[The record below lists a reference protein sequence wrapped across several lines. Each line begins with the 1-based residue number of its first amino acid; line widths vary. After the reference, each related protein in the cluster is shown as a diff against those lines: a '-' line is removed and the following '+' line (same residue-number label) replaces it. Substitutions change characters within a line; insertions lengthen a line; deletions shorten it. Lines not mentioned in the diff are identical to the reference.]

1 MAVVKFVNAGSP
13 MNNIFDYVTRREATE
28 SKLISGVNC
37 SPESAL
43 DEFRFVKK
51 RFHKEDGRSY
61 YHIVQSFSPDDD
73 LTPETAH
80 EIGLKFAEYFPGYQ
94 ILVATHINTKAI
106 HNHLIMNSVNF
117 ENGKKFHQSR
127 DEMLQAKEYSNQLCR
142 EYGLSVTETKT
153 KNPRHSRWKRDLIET
168 ASCAIGWSATKEEF
182 IEYMR
187 EHGYGVQWEDKYKYI
202 TFTTPEGYK
211 VRDNKLFDER
221 FLKNNLEL
229 YFAMGGCDGAMLDTY
244 CDYVTPYH
252 DDSYTMTSTDG
263 LFNLLGDIL
272 STVPADYY
280 YQPHYVKEMNTMEK
294 LRLEKILGRKISNE
308 AFHTYCSRE
317 DYERE
322 QGIAQTY

>member
-1 MAVVKFVNAGSP
+1 

-43 DEFRFVKK
+43 NEFRFVKK

-61 YHIVQSFSPDDD
+61 YHIVQSFSPDDN

-80 EIGLKFAEYFPGYQ
+80 EIGLKFAEYFPGFQ
-94 ILVATHINTKAI
+94 VLVATHTNTRAV

-127 DEMLQAKEYSNQLCR
+127 NEMLQAKEYSNQLCR
-142 EYGLSVTETKT
+142 EYGLSVTETKN
-153 KNPRHSRWKRDLIET
+153 KNPRNTRWKRDLIET
-168 ASCAIGWSATKEEF
+168 ASYAIGWSATKEEF
-182 IEYMR
+182 IEYMH

-221 FLKNNLEL
+221 FLKSNLEL
-229 YFAMGGCDGAMLDTY
+229 YFAMGGCDGEMLDTY

-252 DDSYTMTSTDG
+252 DDSFTMTSTDG
-263 LFNLLGDIL
+263 LLNLLGDIL
-272 STVPADYY
+272 SSVPADYY

-308 AFHTYCSRE
+308 AFRTYCTRE

-322 QGIAQTY
+322 QGISQSY

>member
-1 MAVVKFVNAGSP
+1 
-13 MNNIFDYVTRREATE
+13 MNSDLSRSGFTRRTADLTTT
-28 SKLISGVNC
+28 SC
-37 SPESAL
+37 SPSHL
-43 DEFRFVKK
+43 TMTSRRRPRTK
-51 RFHKEDGRSY
+51 SY

-80 EIGLKFAEYFPGYQ
+80 EIGLKFAEYFPGFQ
-94 ILVATHINTKAI
+94 VLVATHINTKAI

-153 KNPRHSRWKRDLIET
+153 KNPRNARWKCDLIEN
-168 ASCAIGWSATKEEF
+168 ASYAIGWSATKEEF

-187 EHGYGVQWEDKYKYI
+187 EHGYKVQWEDKYKYI

-221 FLKNNLEL
+221 FLKDNLEI
-229 YFAMGGCDGAMLDTY
+229 YFALGGCDSAIIDPY
-244 CDYVTPYH
+244 FDYVTPNH
-252 DDSYTMTSTDG
+252 PDCYTMTYSDG
-263 LFNLLGDIL
+263 LINLLGDLL
-272 STVPADYY
+272 STVPDDCY
-280 YQPHYVKEMNTMEK
+280 YQPQYIDEMSTAEKE
-294 LRLEKILGRKISNE
+294 RIEKILGRRICNE
-308 AFHTYCSRE
+308 AFYTYCTRE

-322 QGIAQTY
+322 QGISM

>member
-1 MAVVKFVNAGSP
+1 MAIVKFAPAGSP
-13 MNNIFDYVTRREATE
+13 LNNIFDYVMRDEATE
-28 SKLISGVNC
+28 DKLISGVNC

-80 EIGLKFAEYFPGYQ
+80 EIGLKFAEYFPGFQ
-94 ILVATHINTKAI
+94 IVVATHVNTNAI

-117 ENGKKFHQSR
+117 ENGKMFHQSR
-127 DEMLQAKEYSNQLCR
+127 NEMLQAKEYSNQLCR

-153 KNPRHSRWKRDLIET
+153 KNPRHAKWKRDLLQVAEY
-168 ASCAIGWSATKEEF
+168 ALGHSATKEEF

-187 EHGYGVQWEDKYKYI
+187 YHGYDVQWEDKYKYI
-202 TFTTPEGYK
+202 TFTSPEGWK

-221 FLKNNLEL
+221 FLKDNLEI
-229 YFAMGGCDGAMLDTY
+229 YFALGGCDSAIIDPY
-244 CDYVTPYH
+244 FDYVTPNH
-252 DDSYTMTSTDG
+252 PDGYTMTYSDG
-263 LFNLLGDIL
+263 LINLLGDLL
-272 STVPADYY
+272 STVPDDYY
-280 YQPHYVKEMNTMEK
+280 YQPQYIDEMSTAEK
-294 LRLEKILGRKISNE
+294 QRIEKILGRRICNE
-308 AFHTYCSRE
+308 AFYTYCTRE

-322 QGIAQTY
+322 QGISM

>member
-1 MAVVKFVNAGSP
+1 M
-13 MNNIFDYVTRREATE
+13 
-28 SKLISGVNC
+28 
-37 SPESAL
+37 
-43 DEFRFVKK
+43 
-51 RFHKEDGRSY
+51 
-61 YHIVQSFSPDDD
+61 HI
-73 LTPETAH
+73 
-80 EIGLKFAEYFPGYQ
+80 
-94 ILVATHINTKAI
+94 
-106 HNHLIMNSVNF
+106 IMNSVSF

-127 DEMLQAKEYSNQLCR
+127 NEMIQAKEYSNQLCR

-153 KNPRHSRWKRDLIET
+153 KNPRNARWKRDLIET

-229 YFAMGGCDGAMLDTY
+229 YFAMGGCDGTMLDTY

-252 DDSYTMTSTDG
+252 DDSFTMTSTDG

-272 STVPADYY
+272 SSVPADYN
-280 YQPHYVKEMNTMEK
+280 YQPHYIKEMNTMEK

-308 AFHTYCSRE
+308 AFVTYCTRE

>member
-61 YHIVQSFSPDDD
+61 YHIVQSFSPDDN

-80 EIGLKFAEYFPGYQ
+80 EIGLKFAEYFPGFQ
-94 ILVATHINTKAI
+94 VLVATHTNTHAI
-106 HNHLIMNSVNF
+106 HNHLIMNSVSF

-127 DEMLQAKEYSNQLCR
+127 NEMLQAKEYSNQLCR

-153 KNPRHSRWKRDLIET
+153 KNPRN
-168 ASCAIGWSATKEEF
+168 
-182 IEYMR
+182 
-187 EHGYGVQWEDKYKYI
+187 
-202 TFTTPEGYK
+202 TPEGYK
-211 VRDNKLFDER
+211 IRDNKLFDER

-229 YFAMGGCDGAMLDTY
+229 YFAMGGCDGEMLDTY

-252 DDSYTMTSTDG
+252 DDSFTMTSTDG
-263 LFNLLGDIL
+263 LFKLLGDIL
-272 STVPADYY
+272 SSVPVDYY
-280 YQPHYVKEMNTMEK
+280 YQPHYVNEMNTMEK
-294 LRLEKILGRKISNE
+294 LRLEIILGRKISNE
-308 AFHTYCSRE
+308 AFRTYCTRE

-322 QGIAQTY
+322 QGIAQSY

>member
-37 SPESAL
+37 SPESAF

-80 EIGLKFAEYFPGYQ
+80 EIGLKFAEYFPGFQ
-94 ILVATHINTKAI
+94 VLVATHTNTHAI

-127 DEMLQAKEYSNQLCR
+127 DEMLQVKEYSNQLCR

-168 ASCAIGWSATKEEF
+168 ASYAIGWSATKEEF

-187 EHGYGVQWEDKYKYI
+187 EHGYDVQWEDKYKYI

-211 VRDNKLFDER
+211 VRDSKLFDER

-229 YFAMGGCDGAMLDTY
+229 YFAMGGCDGEMLDTY

-252 DDSYTMTSTDG
+252 DDSFTMTSTDG
-263 LFNLLGDIL
+263 LITLLGDIL
-272 STVPADYY
+272 SSVPADYY
-280 YQPHYVKEMNTMEK
+280 YQPHYINEMNTTEK

-308 AFHTYCSRE
+308 AFHTYCTRE

>member
-1 MAVVKFVNAGSP
+1 MKKQTKTEIISTRVTPKQREIIEEKAYSSYRTPSMYLRDCALGKKIIVVKGVDEVRNERGGGKALAVVKFVNAGSP

-43 DEFRFVKK
+43 EEFRFVKK

-80 EIGLKFAEYFPGYQ
+80 EIGLKFAEYFPEFQ
-94 ILVATHINTKAI
+94 VLVATHTNTHAV

-127 DEMLQAKEYSNQLCR
+127 NEMLQAKEYSNQLCR

-153 KNPRHSRWKRDLIET
+153 KNPRNARWKRDLIET
-168 ASCAIGWSATKEEF
+168 ASYAIGWSATKEEF

-187 EHGYGVQWEDKYKYI
+187 EHGYKVQWEDKYKYI

-221 FLKNNLEL
+221 FLKKQS
-229 YFAMGGCDGAMLDTY
+229 G
-244 CDYVTPYH
+244 
-252 DDSYTMTSTDG
+252 
-263 LFNLLGDIL
+263 
-272 STVPADYY
+272 TV
-280 YQPHYVKEMNTMEK
+280 
-294 LRLEKILGRKISNE
+294 LRYGRL
-308 AFHTYCSRE
+308 
-317 DYERE
+317 
-322 QGIAQTY
+322 

>member
-37 SPESAL
+37 SPESTL

-80 EIGLKFAEYFPGYQ
+80 EIGLKFAEYFPGFQ
-94 ILVATHINTKAI
+94 VLVATHINTKAI

-153 KNPRHSRWKRDLIET
+153 KNPRNARWKCDLIET
-168 ASCAIGWSATKEEF
+168 ASYAIGWSATKEEF

-187 EHGYGVQWEDKYKYI
+187 EHGY
-202 TFTTPEGYK
+202 
-211 VRDNKLFDER
+211 
-221 FLKNNLEL
+221 
-229 YFAMGGCDGAMLDTY
+229 
-244 CDYVTPYH
+244 PYA
-252 DDSYTMTSTDG
+252 
-263 LFNLLGDIL
+263 
-272 STVPADYY
+272 PA
-280 YQPHYVKEMNTMEK
+280 
-294 LRLEKILGRKISNE
+294 
-308 AFHTYCSRE
+308 
-317 DYERE
+317 
-322 QGIAQTY
+322 

>member
-61 YHIVQSFSPDDD
+61 YHIVQ
-73 LTPETAH
+73 
-80 EIGLKFAEYFPGYQ
+80 FAEYFPGFQ
-94 ILVATHINTKAI
+94 VLVATHTNTHAI

-127 DEMLQAKEYSNQLCR
+127 NEMLQAKEYSNQLCR

-153 KNPRHSRWKRDLIET
+153 KNPRNARWKRDLIET
-168 ASCAIGWSATKEEF
+168 ASYAIGWSATKEEF

-187 EHGYGVQWEDKYKYI
+187 EHGYKVQWEDKYKYI

-211 VRDNKLFDER
+211 IRDNKLFDER

-229 YFAMGGCDGAMLDTY
+229 YFAMGGCDGEMLDTY

-263 LFNLLGDIL
+263 LITLLGDIL

-280 YQPHYVKEMNTMEK
+280 YQPHYVNEMNTMEK

-308 AFHTYCSRE
+308 AFHTYCTRE

-322 QGIAQTY
+322 QGISM

>member
-1 MAVVKFVNAGSP
+1 

-51 RFHKEDGRSY
+51 RFHKEDGRGY

-80 EIGLKFAEYFPGYQ
+80 EIGLKFADYFPGFQ
-94 ILVATHINTKAI
+94 VLVATHTNTSAI
-106 HNHLIMNSVNF
+106 HNHIIMNSVSF

-127 DEMLQAKEYSNQLCR
+127 NEMLQAKEHSNQLCR
-142 EYGLSVTETKT
+142 EYGLSVTEVKT
-153 KNPRHSRWKRDLIET
+153 KNPRHAKWKRDLLQVAEY
-168 ASCAIGWSATKEEF
+168 ALGHSATKEEF

-187 EHGYGVQWEDKYKYI
+187 YHGYDVQWEDRYKYI
-202 TFTTPEGYK
+202 TFTSPEGWK

-221 FLKNNLEL
+221 FLKDNLEI
-229 YFAMGGCDGAMLDTY
+229 YFALGGCDSAIIDPY
-244 CDYVTPYH
+244 FDYVTPTH
-252 DDSYTMTSTDG
+252 PDSYTMTYSDG
-263 LFNLLGDIL
+263 LVNLLGNLL
-272 STVPADYY
+272 STVPDDYY
-280 YQPHYVKEMNTMEK
+280 YQPQYIEEMSTAEKE
-294 LRLEKILGRKISNE
+294 RIEKILGRRICNE
-308 AFHTYCSRE
+308 AFYTYCTRE

-322 QGIAQTY
+322 QGISM